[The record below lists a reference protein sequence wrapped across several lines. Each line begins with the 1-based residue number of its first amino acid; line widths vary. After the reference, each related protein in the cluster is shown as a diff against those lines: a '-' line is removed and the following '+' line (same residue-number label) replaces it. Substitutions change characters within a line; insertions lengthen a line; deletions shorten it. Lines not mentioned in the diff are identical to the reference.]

1 MLGMAWS
8 QVQPC
13 TVKISWAPVNMQ
25 RMSEKQMLL
34 LYATEI
40 SIIVYCE
47 YKLNDTGKQ
56 WPQYYWS
63 LMAIDAV

>member
-1 MLGMAWS
+1 
-8 QVQPC
+8 
-13 TVKISWAPVNMQ
+13 MQ